1 MFDNR
6 EQHPA
11 YGMLAFHRV
20 SGGDPNLFGS
30 SVKHNNKIQLTLKEG
45 YVIRELNN
53 DWYNGGKT
61 LFEVEMSYTQF
72 AELISA
78 MNIGDGIPVT
88 IRYTTQKGRIEGIQT
103 VNRRTQF
110 MNEFE
115 EKNGQSAEDVQNI
128 INKLKTIFAEKRPI
142 RAKER
147 EEILSTLRSLSMAVE
162 SHNSFMISQF
172 DEAMEKICTEAK
184 GEVEAFIQNK
194 MHSLALAALNEK
206 EQLKETIDVPLIPD
220 ET

>member
-1 MFDNR
+1 
-6 EQHPA
+6 
-11 YGMLAFHRV
+11 
-20 SGGDPNLFGS
+20 
-30 SVKHNNKIQLTLKEG
+30 
-45 YVIRELNN
+45 
-53 DWYNGGKT
+53 
-61 LFEVEMSYTQF
+61 MSYTQF

-78 MNIGDGIPVT
+78 MNVGDGIPVT